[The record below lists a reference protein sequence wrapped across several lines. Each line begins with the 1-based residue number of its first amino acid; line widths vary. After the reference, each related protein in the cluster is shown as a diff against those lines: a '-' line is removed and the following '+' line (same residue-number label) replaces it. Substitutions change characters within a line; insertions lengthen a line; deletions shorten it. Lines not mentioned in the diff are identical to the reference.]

1 VLTVVSKNFDLISK
15 PKPTATEVI
24 ELNAVGLG
32 EITVELSE
40 DDSSTMVFNF

>member
-1 VLTVVSKNFDLISK
+1 MVSKNFDLISK
-15 PKPTATEVI
+15 LKPTAMEVI
-24 ELNAVGLG
+24 ELNAAGLG

>member
-15 PKPTATEVI
+15 PKPTATKVI